1 MDFDPSWV
9 GKSHAIVV
17 EEAITYFWNS
27 VFNNDISDR
36 WDQKGDI
43 SPKLETP
50 ERWAEE
56 SEENP
61 LFMLVLN
68 FGKERSLLQCIDLLT
83 KYEVEPDEDEFR
95 HRLSESIDACV
106 KTLFSKIMRYFKK
119 TKFEKHSPKDV
130 TEALK
135 SAIIKATGDLTDVVM
150 VLDKEIQSLIVS
162 SATTK
167 HDFVRVG
174 NFWTNYSP

>member
-1 MDFDPSWV
+1 M
-9 GKSHAIVV
+9 I
-17 EEAITYFWNS
+17 
-27 VFNNDISDR
+27 
-36 WDQKGDI
+36 
-43 SPKLETP
+43 
-50 ERWAEE
+50 
-56 SEENP
+56 

-130 TEALK
+130 TETLK
-135 SAIIKATGDLTDVVM
+135 SAIIKATGDLTDVVR
-150 VLDKEIQSLIVS
+150 VLDKEIQSLTICSV
-162 SATTK
+162 AK

-174 NFWTNYSP
+174 NFWMNYSP